1 MQIHIMAVDDE
12 PDILKIV
19 EISLAK
25 WGYAVDAFTDP
36 LAALDHFRDNS
47 SKYSLILTDIRM
59 PGMSGAELAR
69 RAKKIRPDIKVMVMT
84 AFEVDKDLRK
94 SLPPIERH
102 GFLQKSFH
110 TADVC
115 VAVRRHLT
123 AA

>member
-1 MQIHIMAVDDE
+1 MKVTIMAVDDE
-12 PDILKIV
+12 PDILRIV

-36 LAALDHFRDNS
+36 VAALDHFKKNPSR
-47 SKYSLILTDIRM
+47 YSLILTDIKM

-94 SLPPIERH
+94 ALPSIGRH
-102 GFLQKSFH
+102 GFLQKPFH

>member
-1 MQIHIMAVDDE
+1 MQVRIMAVDDE

-19 EISLAK
+19 KMSLIK

-36 LAALDHFRDNS
+36 AEALDRFSRDPHG
-47 SKYSLILTDIRM
+47 YALILTDIKM
-59 PGMSGAELAR
+59 PGMSGSELAK
-69 RAKKIRPDIKVMVMT
+69 RAKKIRPDIKVMIMT
-84 AFEVDKDLRK
+84 AYEIDRDLK
-94 SLPPIERH
+94 QALPSMGQN
-102 GFLQKSFH
+102 GFLQKPFH

>member
-1 MQIHIMAVDDE
+1 MAVDDE

-19 EISLAK
+19 EMSLAK

-36 LAALDHFRDNS
+36 LEALDSFSRNH
-47 SKYSLILTDIRM
+47 SKYSLILTDIKM
-59 PGMSGAELAR
+59 PGMSGDELAR

-94 SLPPIERH
+94 ALPSIEKS
-102 GFLQKSFH
+102 GFLQKPFH

-115 VAVRRHLT
+115 VAVKRHL
-123 AA
+123 AAA

>member
-1 MQIHIMAVDDE
+1 MAVDDE
-12 PDILKIV
+12 QDILRII

-36 LAALDHFRDNS
+36 VEALDHFRENA
-47 SKYSLILTDIRM
+47 SKYSLILTDIKM

-94 SLPPIERH
+94 TLPSIELH
-102 GFLQKSFH
+102 GFLQKPFH

-115 VAVRRHLT
+115 VAVKRHLT